1 MERFFVYS
9 KEHNKPIRL
18 LVQMNPGEKMQ
29 YLTCIVL
36 TWDAEKVFYIRA
48 RKCDQG
54 KPPREI
60 PLSQI
65 FSADYARGDHGD
77 TLQFQEESKP

>member
-29 YLTCIVL
+29 YLNCIVL
-36 TWDAEKVFYIRA
+36 SWDAEHILYIRP
-48 RKCDQG
+48 RKSDAG
-54 KPPREI
+54 KPPKSL
-60 PLSQI
+60 PMNAV

-77 TLQFQEESKP
+77 TLQFQEES